1 MWRKSA
7 VNLDGVLIPPPQ
19 SIDDLAPAQQ
29 TAVASEDLAS
39 SSSSVCS
46 EPLAE
51 KELKRIAFSLCQYH
65 YEEILPLVMR
75 LAELED
81 SVGQQEEEGHGGG
94 KGKGGSR
101 GKSTRKG

>member
-1 MWRKSA
+1 MWQKGA
-7 VNLDGVLIPPPQ
+7 VNLDGVLISSTSATPQ
-19 SIDDLAPAQQ
+19 SGDGEENVGSVTSPFEA
-29 TAVASEDLAS
+29 AVALPIS
-39 SSSSVCS
+39 S

-65 YEEILPLVMR
+65 YEEILPLVAR

-81 SVGQQEEEGHGGG
+81 SVGLQEEEGG

-101 GKSTRKG
+101 GKSSRKG